1 MIHVEFRDFD
11 DMVGFARQLMGQVQP
26 VGAMDTP
33 SAAQQTEMAP
43 EAPQAAQPL
52 PAPAPI
58 PVPAP
63 AQQPI
68 APVPAPVLVQQPI
81 APVPAPVPA
90 QQPAVPIPAPV
101 PAQQPAVP
109 TPASVPQTAAPV
121 PAAVPT
127 ATASYTLDDLA
138 RAAMPLMDAGRQAEL
153 QQLLQ
158 LFGVEALP
166 ALQPGQYG
174 AFATKLREMGAQI

>member
-1 MIHVEFRDFD
+1 MIHVDFKD
-11 DMVGFARQLMGQVQP
+11 FEDMVGFARQLISQIQP
-26 VGAMDTP
+26 ASAMDTP
-33 SAAQQTEMAP
+33 SVVQQTATVP
-43 EAPQAAQPL
+43 PAPQAAQPL
-52 PAPAPI
+52 P
-58 PVPAP
+58 V
-63 AQQPI
+63 
-68 APVPAPVLVQQPI
+68 APVPA
-81 APVPAPVPA
+81 
-90 QQPAVPIPAPV
+90 
-101 PAQQPAVP
+101 
-109 TPASVPQTAAPV
+109 

>member
-1 MIHVEFRDFD
+1 MIHVDFMD
-11 DMVGFARQLMGQVQP
+11 FEDMVGFARQLMGQVQP

-81 APVPAPVPA
+81 APVPAP
-90 QQPAVPIPAPV
+90 
-101 PAQQPAVP
+101 
-109 TPASVPQTAAPV
+109 
-121 PAAVPT
+121 AAVPT
-127 ATASYTLDDLA
+127 AAASYTLDDLA

>member
-68 APVPAPVLVQQPI
+68 APVPAP
-81 APVPAPVPA
+81 
-90 QQPAVPIPAPV
+90 
-101 PAQQPAVP
+101 
-109 TPASVPQTAAPV
+109 
-121 PAAVPT
+121 AAVPT
-127 ATASYTLDDLA
+127 AAASYTLDDLA

>member
-1 MIHVEFRDFD
+1 MIHVDFMD
-11 DMVGFARQLMGQVQP
+11 FEDMVGFARQLVGQVQP
-26 VGAMDTP
+26 VSAMDTP
-33 SAAQQTEMAP
+33 SVVQQTAMVP
-43 EAPQAAQPL
+43 PTPQAAQPL

-81 APVPAPVPA
+81 APVPAP
-90 QQPAVPIPAPV
+90 
-101 PAQQPAVP
+101 
-109 TPASVPQTAAPV
+109 
-121 PAAVPT
+121 AAVPT
-127 ATASYTLDDLA
+127 AAASYTLDDLA

>member
-11 DMVGFARQLMGQVQP
+11 DMVAFARQLMGQVQP
-26 VGAMDTP
+26 VSAMDTP
-33 SAAQQTEMAP
+33 SVVQQTAMVP
-43 EAPQAAQPL
+43 PTPQAAQPL

-58 PVPAP
+58 P
-63 AQQPI
+63 I
-68 APVPAPVLVQQPI
+68 
-81 APVPAPVPA
+81 
-90 QQPAVPIPAPV
+90 PV

>member
-81 APVPAPVPA
+81 APVLA
-90 QQPAVPIPAPV
+90 
-101 PAQQPAVP
+101 
-109 TPASVPQTAAPV
+109 

-127 ATASYTLDDLA
+127 AAASYTLDDLA

>member
-1 MIHVEFRDFD
+1 MIHVDFMD
-11 DMVGFARQLMGQVQP
+11 FEDMVGFARQLVGQVQP
-26 VGAMDTP
+26 VSAMDTP
-33 SAAQQTEMAP
+33 SVVQQTAMVP
-43 EAPQAAQPL
+43 PTPQAAQPL

-58 PVPAP
+58 P
-63 AQQPI
+63 I
-68 APVPAPVLVQQPI
+68 
-81 APVPAPVPA
+81 PVPA

-109 TPASVPQTAAPV
+109 IPASVPQTAAPA

-127 ATASYTLDDLA
+127 AAASYTLDDLA

>member
-1 MIHVEFRDFD
+1 MIHVDFMD
-11 DMVGFARQLMGQVQP
+11 FEDMVGFARQLVGQVQP
-26 VGAMDTP
+26 VSAMDTP
-33 SAAQQTEMAP
+33 SVVQQTAMVP
-43 EAPQAAQPL
+43 PTPQAAQPL

-58 PVPAP
+58 P
-63 AQQPI
+63 I
-68 APVPAPVLVQQPI
+68 
-81 APVPAPVPA
+81 PVPA

-109 TPASVPQTAAPV
+109 IPASVPQTAAPV

>member
-1 MIHVEFRDFD
+1 MIHVDFMD
-11 DMVGFARQLMGQVQP
+11 FEDMVGFARQLVGQVQP
-26 VGAMDTP
+26 VSAMDTP
-33 SAAQQTEMAP
+33 SVVQQTAMVP
-43 EAPQAAQPL
+43 PTPQAAQPL

-58 PVPAP
+58 P
-63 AQQPI
+63 I
-68 APVPAPVLVQQPI
+68 
-81 APVPAPVPA
+81 PVPA

>member
-81 APVPAPVPA
+81 APVPAP
-90 QQPAVPIPAPV
+90 
-101 PAQQPAVP
+101 
-109 TPASVPQTAAPV
+109 
-121 PAAVPT
+121 AAVPT
-127 ATASYTLDDLA
+127 AAASYTLDDLA

-166 ALQPGQYG
+166 ALQLGQYG

>member
-1 MIHVEFRDFD
+1 MIHVDFKD
-11 DMVGFARQLMGQVQP
+11 FEDMVGFARQLIGQVQP
-26 VGAMDTP
+26 ASAMDTP

-81 APVPAPVPA
+81 APVPAP
-90 QQPAVPIPAPV
+90 
-101 PAQQPAVP
+101 
-109 TPASVPQTAAPV
+109 
-121 PAAVPT
+121 AAVPT
-127 ATASYTLDDLA
+127 AAASYTLDDLA

-174 AFATKLREMGAQI
+174 AFATKLREMGVQI

>member
-68 APVPAPVLVQQPI
+68 APVPAPVLV
-81 APVPAPVPA
+81 

>member
-1 MIHVEFRDFD
+1 MIHVDFMD
-11 DMVGFARQLMGQVQP
+11 FEDMVGFARQLVGQVQP
-26 VGAMDTP
+26 VSAMDTP

-63 AQQPI
+63 AQQPVV
-68 APVPAPVLVQQPI
+68 PVPAPVLVQQPI
-81 APVPAPVPA
+81 APVPV
-90 QQPAVPIPAPV
+90 QQPAVPV
-101 PAQQPAVP
+101 PA
-109 TPASVPQTAAPV
+109 

-127 ATASYTLDDLA
+127 AAASYTLDDLA

>member
-1 MIHVEFRDFD
+1 MIHVDFKD
-11 DMVGFARQLMGQVQP
+11 FEDMVGFARQLISQIQP
-26 VGAMDTP
+26 ASAMDTP
-33 SAAQQTEMAP
+33 SVVQQTATVP
-43 EAPQAAQPL
+43 PAPQAAQPL
-52 PAPAPI
+52 PVPAPI

-63 AQQPI
+63 AQQP
-68 APVPAPVLVQQPI
+68 VV
-81 APVPAPVPA
+81 PVPAPVPA
-90 QQPAVPIPAPV
+90 QQPVAPV
-101 PAQQPAVP
+101 PA
-109 TPASVPQTAAPV
+109 

>member
-1 MIHVEFRDFD
+1 MIHVDFMD
-11 DMVGFARQLMGQVQP
+11 FEDMVAFARQLMGQVQTAGTETAPAAVQHPTSVSPAAP
-26 VGAMDTP
+26 VAPAVQPTP
-33 SAAQQTEMAP
+33 VP
-43 EAPQAAQPL
+43 VPQAAMASAPQ
-52 PAPAPI
+52 PAP
-58 PVPAP
+58 V
-63 AQQPI
+63 
-68 APVPAPVLVQQPI
+68 PVPAPVQQPV
-81 APVPAPVPA
+81 VPAPVP
-90 QQPAVPIPAPV
+90 
-101 PAQQPAVP
+101 
-109 TPASVPQTAAPV
+109 VPQTAPA

-127 ATASYTLDDLA
+127 AAASYTLDDLA

>member
-1 MIHVEFRDFD
+1 MIHVDFMD
-11 DMVGFARQLMGQVQP
+11 FEDMVGFARQLVGQVQP
-26 VGAMDTP
+26 VSAMDTP
-33 SAAQQTEMAP
+33 SVVQQTAMVP
-43 EAPQAAQPL
+43 PTPQAAQPL

-58 PVPAP
+58 PIPVP
-63 AQQPI
+63 AQQP
-68 APVPAPVLVQQPI
+68 AVPI
-81 APVPAPVPA
+81 PAPVPA

>member
-33 SAAQQTEMAP
+33 SVVQQTAMAP
-43 EAPQAAQPL
+43 PAPQAPQAAQPM
-52 PAPAPI
+52 PAPVPT
-58 PVPAP
+58 PVPA
-63 AQQPI
+63 QK
-68 APVPAPVLVQQPI
+68 PVT
-81 APVPAPVPA
+81 PVPA
-90 QQPAVPIPAPV
+90 QQPAVSVPAPL
-101 PAQQPAVP
+101 PAQQPVMP
-109 TPASVPQTAAPV
+109 VPQTAAPV
-121 PAAVPT
+121 PATVPT
-127 ATASYTLDDLA
+127 AVASYTLDDLA

>member
-81 APVPAPVPA
+81 APVPAP
-90 QQPAVPIPAPV
+90 
-101 PAQQPAVP
+101 
-109 TPASVPQTAAPV
+109 
-121 PAAVPT
+121 AAVPT
-127 ATASYTLDDLA
+127 AAASYTLDDLA

>member
-58 PVPAP
+58 PVPTP

-81 APVPAPVPA
+81 APVPAP
-90 QQPAVPIPAPV
+90 
-101 PAQQPAVP
+101 
-109 TPASVPQTAAPV
+109 
-121 PAAVPT
+121 AAVPT
-127 ATASYTLDDLA
+127 AAASYTLDDLA